1 MPAGAVTVETTGGAA
16 QAQGTSSAAHTGCSH
31 AKGSSKPLK
40 MVPMAVLGDFMGDKL
55 QICIML

>member
-1 MPAGAVTVETTGGAA
+1 METTGGAA